1 MDPNGST
8 STGRGKWVAIIML
21 AWRSWRFGSNR
32 LQFPTGREYP
42 WDQPS
47 QSAVTGLSGPSQMQD
62 CIRTLDG
69 CWPKRS
75 HHKSSLTF
83 AEANKHLMGSLWHE
97 RVEKNARKKDGIHG
111 TWVNKPWKKIH
122 PEFHL
127 GGISLTWYLHFQPQG
142 SGPRSQLLM
151 KPLKAFAHWRPPN
164 NRIAVDGH
172 GHRLRNNGNA
182 PTALGL
188 TVSTARTVGGCC
200 LQGVFFRFG

>member
-69 CWPKRS
+69 CWPKRW

-83 AEANKHLMGSLWHE
+83 AEANKHLMGSAMTWKGGKKCHKKGWNTWNVSQQTL
-97 RVEKNARKKDGIHG
+97 EKD
-111 TWVNKPWKKIH
+111 

-200 LQGVFFRFG
+200 LQVFFFG